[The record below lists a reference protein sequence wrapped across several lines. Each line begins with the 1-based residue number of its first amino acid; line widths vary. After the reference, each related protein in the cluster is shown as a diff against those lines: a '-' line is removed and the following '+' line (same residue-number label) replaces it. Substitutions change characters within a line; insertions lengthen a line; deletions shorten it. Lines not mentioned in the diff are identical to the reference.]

1 MVCHSPSSYVRLLL
15 GSVGSRVVVVIKV
28 GVVKTLDVIEA
39 VSDVSSGREVVVSDI
54 DEEVVVEDDE
64 EELENTASDEEVVED
79 IEIEVD
85 DVIL

>member
-15 GSVGSRVVVVIKV
+15 DSVGSRVVVVIKV

-39 VSDVSSGREVVVSDI
+39 VSDVSSGREVVVSDV
-54 DEEVVVEDDE
+54 DEEAVVEDE
-64 EELENTASDEEVVED
+64 EELEITASDEEVVED

-85 DVIL
+85 DVIS